1 MAQAIVYHMQRLR
14 ASLAAQRVA
23 LEAALARNSVQ
34 AAFSPVA
41 GILGSASATSRCI
54 TSCPVRY
61 EDEKGNIGQGDAPM
75 GANAE
80 PAGESTP
87 KDLEENNQEEAQQ
100 EPGPLS
106 PGEVARQ
113 RAAELV
119 NQGYTPRQA
128 AWMSPDPE
136 KVRSP
141 KLSRKEA
148 GSYGRPDMVSQYV
161 KEVTQGMRLPKN
173 VSMYNLDSAMPE
185 ILEPRCAPYDAMV
198 AMLERHPE
206 MTVED
211 AARSIG
217 MPVVDMDA
225 PKADQPYMT
234 WTYRNVLVPL
244 TVGESHPVNCKVTCE
259 FHLRDLQAHY
269 GLTDAGAD
277 YVAQLCDLRYKA
289 ETGVVRL
296 VSDRFASR
304 EENRDDLE
312 RIVLDLVKE
321 GLTKGATKKA
331 AGRTTKARGKKAAAA
346 ASS

>member
-1 MAQAIVYHMQRLR
+1 MQRLR

-23 LEAALARNSVQ
+23 LEAALARNSMQ
-34 AAFSPVA
+34 AAFSPPA
-41 GILGSASATSRCI
+41 GIIGSAPATGRCI
-54 TSCPVRY
+54 TSCPARY
-61 EDEKGNIGQGDAPM
+61 EDEKGNTGEDDA
-75 GANAE
+75 GTVAQAE
-80 PAGESTP
+80 SAGETTP
-87 KDLEENNQEEAQQ
+87 KDLEEHRQEEVQQ

-106 PGEVARQ
+106 PGEAARK

-119 NQGYTPRQA
+119 KQGYTLRQA
-128 AWMSPDPE
+128 AWMSPDPDMS
-136 KVRSP
+136 RLP
-141 KLSRKEA
+141 KLPRKEA

-173 VSMYNLDSAMPE
+173 MSMYNLDSAMPE

-206 MTVED
+206 MTVEE
-211 AARSIG
+211 AARSMG

-225 PKADQPYMT
+225 PKAGQPYMT

-244 TVGESHPVNCKVTCE
+244 TVGESHPVNGKVTCE

-269 GLTDAGAD
+269 GLTDEGAD
-277 YVAQLCDLRYKA
+277 YIAQLCDLRYNA
-289 ETGVVRL
+289 ATGVVRL
-296 VSDRFASR
+296 VSDRFAAR

-321 GLTKGATKKA
+321 GLTKGTAKKK
-331 AGRTTKARGKKAAAA
+331 KARGKKAAAA
-346 ASS
+346 AAST